1 MILKNRY
8 NYPEAFV
15 LMAEHH
21 MYELKAERIGVTQ
34 LIKSPQIR
42 RLMLEHW
49 DEIVLDVDDL
59 FNAIVGTCF
68 HKGLEKNV
76 PPGKK
81 AEQKW
86 EASIAGLTLVG
97 KADLSNGGIED
108 YKLTSVWSWVFGDES
123 DWAEQLNVLNWLR
136 IQNGEKPAEFLRIH
150 CFFKDFSAYK
160 AMDKDYPQARYIG
173 QDVPIWDL
181 DVTRDFINK
190 RIGLHSDSSYTCTD
204 EDKWIKLEKW
214 AVKHQGKEKADRLLD
229 TAAEASEYIMMRK
242 WEQDYAKGNVY
253 IEQRKTEPKNCTSYC
268 SARSVCPYAKAL

>member
-1 MILKNRY
+1 MRLTNRY
-8 NYPEAFV
+8 NYPEAFC
-15 LMAEHH
+15 LMAQNH
-21 MYELKAERIGVTQ
+21 MYELRAERIGVTQ

-42 RLMLEHW
+42 RLVLKHW
-49 DEIVLDVDDL
+49 ADLVIDVDDM
-59 FNAIVGTCF
+59 FAAIVGTCF

-86 EASIAGLTLVG
+86 ENNIDGFVLVG

-108 YKLTSVWSWVFGDES
+108 YKLTSAWSWVFGDES

-136 IQNGEKPAEFLRIH
+136 VKHGDKPAEYLRIH
-150 CFFKDFSAYK
+150 CFFRDWSAYK

-173 QDVPIWDL
+173 QDLPVWPL
-181 DVTRDFINK
+181 EKTEAFIHQ
-190 RIGLHSDSSYTCTD
+190 RMALHNNPSYACTD

-214 AVKHQGKEKADRLLD
+214 AVKHKGKEKADRLLD

-268 SARSVCPYAKAL
+268 SARSVCAYARSL